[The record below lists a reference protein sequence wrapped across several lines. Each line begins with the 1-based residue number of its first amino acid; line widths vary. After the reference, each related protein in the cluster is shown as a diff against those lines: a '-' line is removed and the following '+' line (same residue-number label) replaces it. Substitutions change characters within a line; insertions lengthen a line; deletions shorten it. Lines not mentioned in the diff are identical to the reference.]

1 MSENADAEIINAFVA
16 DCFPELGSLCLDIGE
31 EFAVAEYDMTGIA
44 RRPGGYIS
52 GPDQFRLAD
61 AALWFLTFSAI
72 GRMEQMSVT
81 SELSIR
87 YLRPAVG
94 ERLFARAQLESQS
107 RRSFVGTV
115 SLWCDEDQTKRVS
128 VGQGTYALPLD

>member
-1 MSENADAEIINAFVA
+1 MPENIEAEAINAFVA
-16 DCFPELGSLCLDIGE
+16 DCFPELGSRCLEIGE
-31 EFAVAEYDMTGIA
+31 DFALAEYDMSGIA

-61 AALWFLTFSAI
+61 AALWFLTYSAI
-72 GRMEQMSVT
+72 GRMEEMSVT

-94 ERLFARAQLESQS
+94 ERLFAHAQLESQS

-115 SLWCDEDQTKRVS
+115 TLWCDEEQTRKVS
-128 VGQGTYALPLD
+128 VGQGTYSLPLD

>member
-1 MSENADAEIINAFVA
+1 M
-16 DCFPELGSLCLDIGE
+16 
-31 EFAVAEYDMTGIA
+31 
-44 RRPGGYIS
+44 
-52 GPDQFRLAD
+52 
-61 AALWFLTFSAI
+61 
-72 GRMEQMSVT
+72 T

-94 ERLFARAQLESQS
+94 ERLFARAQLESRS

-115 SLWCDEDQTKRVS
+115 ELWCDEQQERKVS

>member
-1 MSENADAEIINAFVA
+1 MSENVEAEAINAFVA
-16 DCFPELGSLCLDIGE
+16 DCFPELGSRCLDIGDD
-31 EFAVAEYDMTGIA
+31 FVLAEYDMSGIA

-61 AALWFLTFSAI
+61 AALWFLTYPAI
-72 GRMEQMSVT
+72 GHMEEMSVT

-87 YLRPAVG
+87 YLRPAMG
-94 ERLFARAQLESQS
+94 ERLYARAQLESRS

-115 SLWCDEDQTKRVS
+115 ALWCDEEQARKVS

>member
-1 MSENADAEIINAFVA
+1 MSENIEAQTINDFVA
-16 DCFPELGSLCLDIGE
+16 GCFPELGSRCIDIGDD
-31 EFAVAEYDMTGIA
+31 FALAEYDMSGVA

-61 AALWFLTFSAI
+61 ATLWFLTYPAI
-72 GRMEQMSVT
+72 GRMEEMSVT

-94 ERLFARAQLESQS
+94 ERLFARAQLESRS

-115 SLWCDEDQTKRVS
+115 ELWCDEQQGRKVS